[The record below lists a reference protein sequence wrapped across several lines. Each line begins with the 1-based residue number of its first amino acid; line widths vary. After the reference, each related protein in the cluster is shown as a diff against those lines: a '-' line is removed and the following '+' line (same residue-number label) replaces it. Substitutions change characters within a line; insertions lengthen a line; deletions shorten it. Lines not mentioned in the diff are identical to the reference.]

1 MIIIHRVNKIEQLKN
16 IPLHYGVEIDVR
28 MDTTHGHLYLSHDPV
43 FGDALNQCDF
53 LHSYLSCFNH
63 AFIVVNIKEA
73 GTELAAVKCLQS
85 FGIDSKRYF
94 LLDVEFPFLYRHT
107 HGVLSDT
114 SLDLSM
120 AVRFS
125 EAEPI
130 EQMLY
135 FKYPNPLHR
144 QISWVWIDTQTQ
156 LPIDVDNQKHFQ
168 NMNTCLVC
176 PERWGRPDDIKHYIE
191 QLKSIHM
198 TLTAVMTS
206 LTYASLW
213 ESSEVI

>member
-28 MDTTHGHLYLSHDPV
+28 MDTAQGHLYLSHDPV
-43 FGDALNQCDF
+43 FGDALNQCDL
-53 LHSYLSCFNH
+53 LHSYLTYFKH

-85 FGIDSKRYF
+85 FGIDSWRYF

-107 HGVLSDT
+107 HCM
-114 SLDLSM
+114 SLDFLSM

-130 EQMLY
+130 AQMLY
-135 FKYPNPLHR
+135 FKHETPLHR
-144 QISWVWIDTQTQ
+144 KVSWVWIDTQTK
-156 LPIDVDNQKHFQ
+156 LPLGADNQKHFQ
-168 NMNTCLVC
+168 DINTCLVC
-176 PERWGRPDDIKHYIE
+176 PERWGRPQDILHYIE
-191 QLKSIHM
+191 KLKSIRM

-206 LTYASLW
+206 LAHAPTW
-213 ESSEVI
+213 ETSEIF